1 MFNSQS
7 LTCAAIRKH
16 LAQFNIFVELGTALE
31 ALEQDEESVT
41 VQLKKGET
49 TESAKFKYVFGVDGG
64 RGKPKARRYD
74 RNSLIYFVFIGDFQ
88 GVTRKLLGIP
98 FLGEKMDETIVV
110 ADARIDN
117 VNRDVSIQLASMYL
131 HLSFH

>member
-31 ALEQDEESVT
+31 ALEQDDESVT

-64 RGKPKARRYD
+64 RGKPRHAGMTGTLLFIL
-74 RNSLIYFVFIGDFQ
+74 SLS
-88 GVTRKLLGIP
+88 GIS
-98 FLGEKMDETIVV
+98 KV
-110 ADARIDN
+110 
-117 VNRDVSIQLASMYL
+117 
-131 HLSFH
+131 